1 MEKLKEKFEFG
12 SVSGTCDASLEDF
25 ILVEDADYHKS
36 YISKKVYQHRE
47 PGLNFDYRYVLHGS
61 FWEEIYIEEIFDIDP
76 DDFEEQPLSIDIYM
90 VPVLDSL
97 SDETVSDIM
106 STFGWEDAWKT
117 DLKPDFI
124 EYIIVEAGY
133 GMRMDGSKELIK
145 QDDMDKEFFN
155 AANAITA
162 IDGLFGF
169 YMDQVVN
176 GIGTT
181 NWDLLAERL
190 GIIDNA
196 FSVSLERTAE
206 KMGL

>member
-61 FWEEIYIEEIFDIDP
+61 FWEGYLIKEIFGIDP
-76 DDFEEQPLSIDIYM
+76 YDFEDQPLSIDIYM
-90 VPVLDSL
+90 VPTLDSL
-97 SDETVSDIM
+97 SDETISDIM
-106 STFGWEDAWKT
+106 SAYGWEGEWKNFET
-117 DLKPDFI
+117 DFI

-133 GMRMDGSKELIK
+133 GMRMDGSEDLIRYE
-145 QDDMDKEFFN
+145 DMDKEFFN

-181 NWDLLAERL
+181 NWDLLQERL
-190 GIIDNA
+190 EIIDNA
-196 FSVSLERTAE
+196 FSVSLDRAAKTINA
-206 KMGL
+206 

>member
-36 YISKKVYQHRE
+36 YISKKVYEHRE
-47 PGLNFDYRYVLHGS
+47 TGLNFDYKYVLHGS
-61 FWEEIYIEEIFDIDP
+61 FWEGWAIEEVFGIEE
-76 DDFEEQPLSIDIYM
+76 DFEDPPLTIDIYM

-97 SDETVSDIM
+97 SDESISDIM
-106 STFGWEDAWKT
+106 SAYGWEGEWKNFET
-117 DLKPDFI
+117 DFI

-133 GMRMDGSKELIK
+133 GMRMDGSGDLIRYE
-145 QDDMDKEFFN
+145 DMDKEFFN

-181 NWDLLAERL
+181 NWDLLEERL
-190 GIIDNA
+190 GVIDNA

>member
-1 MEKLKEKFEFG
+1 MKNKKEKFEFG
-12 SVSGTCDASLEDF
+12 SVSGTCDTSLEDF